1 MTGMLIMDTVQIFL
15 LNPNVVY
22 LILMLGFILTIMA
35 LISPGTT
42 ILEISALFMLL
53 LAGWGIYNLPINVWA
68 LIVLLIGV
76 IPFILALRRTR
87 RTRYLALAIA
97 SLVLGSAFLFQGSVW
112 WQPAV
117 NPFLALVVS
126 LGAGSYVWIVAIKA
140 LEAADAPPVHDLNAL
155 VGSVGEAKSDI
166 HTDGSVQVAGE
177 LWSAQSEE
185 PIQRGSQVRVVGRDG
200 FILRVVSDNHREE
213 EVE

>member
-1 MTGMLIMDTVQIFL
+1 MTGTLFMDAVQAFL

-22 LILMLGFILTIMA
+22 LVLVLGFILTIMA
-35 LISPGTT
+35 LVSPGTT

-68 LIVLLIGV
+68 LIVLLFGV
-76 IPFILALRRTR
+76 IPFILALRKTR

-97 SLVLGSAFLFQGSVW
+97 SLVLGSAFLFQGNVW

-126 LGAGSYVWIVAIKA
+126 LAAGSYVWIVAIKA
-140 LEAADAPPVHDLNAL
+140 LEAADAPPVHDLNTL
-155 VGSVGEAKSDI
+155 VGSVGEARSDI
-166 HTDGSVQVAGE
+166 HTDGSVQIAGE
-177 LWSAQSEE
+177 LWSAQSEQLI
-185 PIQRGSQVRVVGRDG
+185 PRGSQVRVVGREG
-200 FILRVVSDNHREE
+200 FILQVVTNNHREE
-213 EVE
+213 EIE